1 MFTHGANQRGVVTSF
16 ASHSLSTVTR

>member
-1 MFTHGANQRGVVTSF
+1 MSF